1 MLFQSKC
8 RKHSVCIALL
18 PFQFIRQLVWESEF
32 AWQLMRWAL
41 LMAGSRPINMFTDQR
56 PRMEIPT
63 MQIQI
68 QYEWDGN
75 TYNTNTNTICMGW
88 KYLRE
93 WLVCGGGTNLDWME
107 ERTICGLCWIPAA
120 RYTYLPKY
128 LTMYLAIYLIYLT
141 IFGWRRGQSAVPAE
155 SRPLDIHMHLP
166 RCTWFT

>member
-1 MLFQSKC
+1 MQCKLCMLFRSKC

-63 MQIQI
+63 LQIQI
-68 QYEWDGN
+68 QYVYDGN
-75 TYNTNTNTICMGW
+75 TYNAKTNTIRIGW

-93 WLVCGGGTNLDWME
+93 WLVCGRGTNLDWME
-107 ERTICGLCWIPAA
+107 ERTICGLCWIPTAW
-120 RYTYLPKY
+120 YSYFTV
-128 LTMYLAIYLIYLT
+128 YLIYLT
-141 IFGWRRGQSAVPAE
+141 MYILGHIFDL
-155 SRPLDIHMHLP
+155 LDHLWMEE
-166 RCTWFT
+166 RTTCGLRWIQTAW